1 MARVSMYMTN
11 WCPYCQQA
19 KALLSS
25 LGIEW
30 NEINIELEGLSRVD
44 LANLTGGY
52 TVPQIVVNG
61 QNLGGYSELYALH
74 HSGEL
79 QKLLQTNLEA
89 TEEKPPAYPLS

>member
-1 MARVSMYMTN
+1 MSMTN

-19 KALLSS
+19 KMLLGS

-44 LANLTGGY
+44 LANLTGGH

-61 QNLGGYSELYALH
+61 QNIGGYSELYALH
-74 HSGEL
+74 HSGAL
-79 QKLLQTNLEA
+79 QKLLQIDPAA
-89 TEEKPPAYPLS
+89 TEDESSAHPLS